1 MKNRKKII
9 LLILSFG
16 IVFSNPA
23 YGGWFQ
29 DFVVL
34 VQRYIGTI
42 DANEALRRRSN
53 PLLKVNLN
61 NPEKIQE
68 ARLKIENIIE
78 EHEETIAGLERQLKR
93 KENKFD
99 HTEIKIEIDLHK
111 SALEKVKGWLHE
123 SDEAIKRADKLK
135 YSISDDIPVDGV
147 ASSSNKAKSKLSDEE
162 FKRFF
167 QPISNSEN
175 INKLNEHQASKI
187 LRAFER
193 ETGAVALVGRSGGGK
208 TYGIEAL
215 SSFMKKSSDPLFF
228 NYRNKNVYRIDI
240 DKLVNERD
248 ASDVSEILIDVL
260 KNRPGFY
267 NIDELQNF
275 MEEHKGIY
283 NSLKTILS
291 EKDTKGK
298 LSGNIT
304 NETYIEHFTDEQN
317 IRRWTPIFV
326 KEPDENQLRL
336 IGYSVAKRFSEIY
349 GIKEPE
355 PEQFEMMLKLSFK
368 HKKLG
373 NPHVLVNMLN
383 DFFIEASSD
392 VTDGKDSVRFLQNQ
406 KLRIDGQIENYNRAK
421 KNGDFKTL
429 GPHIKERLEKLEKI
443 SASWENKIDAYW
455 KIFNETDE
463 LRTERTSL
471 IKERQGLYKQSET
484 EGENSQPRI
493 DDINNRLEE
502 IASEMKKEDPLGLL
516 ANETPKKDHIER
528 AARKTG
534 IPEDHIYDVIKKV
547 DEEFMTE
554 EVLKRVPGV
563 DKNIV
568 QSIIRRVITQKRRLE
583 KTTGEI
589 PFFMVLSKN
598 NIQAESLIRAIS
610 KVIYRSETNFF
621 ELPGND
627 LMNQHAGT
635 KYWGA
640 DKGLIGSHE
649 GSPLDNALEASNDF
663 FKPYDF

>member
-68 ARLKIENIIE
+68 ARLKIKDIIE
-78 EHEETIAGLERQLKR
+78 KHKETIAGLERQLER

-99 HTEIKIEIDLHK
+99 HPEIKFEIDLHK
-111 SALEKVKGWLHE
+111 LALEKVKGWLHE
-123 SDEAIKRADKLK
+123 SGEAIKKADYVKHG
-135 YSISDDIPVDGV
+135 ISRNLPVDGLV
-147 ASSSNKAKSKLSDEE
+147 SSSKAKSKISDEE
-162 FKRFF
+162 FEKFF
-167 QPISNSEN
+167 EPISNSEN
-175 INKLNEHQASKI
+175 LNKINELQASKI
-187 LRAFER
+187 LKAFER
-193 ETGAVALVGRSGGGK
+193 ETGAVAIVGRSGGGK

-215 SSFMKKSSDPLFF
+215 SSFMKKSSDPLSF
-228 NYRNKNVYRIDI
+228 NYRNKNVYRIKI
-240 DKLVNERD
+240 DKLVVGRNETD
-248 ASDVSEILIDVL
+248 ISEILIDVL

-275 MEEHKGIY
+275 MKEHEEAY

-304 NETYIEHFTDEQN
+304 NKTYIEHFTDEQN

-326 KEPDENQLRL
+326 KEPDKNQLRL

-349 GIKEPE
+349 GIKEPK
-355 PEQFEMMLKLSFK
+355 PEQFEMMLKLSFE
-368 HKKLG
+368 HKELG

-406 KLRIDGQIENYNRAK
+406 KLIIDGQIENYNRAK
-421 KNGDFKTL
+421 KNGDLKTL
-429 GPHIKERLEKLEKI
+429 GPHIKERLEKLKKI
-443 SASWENKIDAYW
+443 SASW
-455 KIFNETDE
+455 
-463 LRTERTSL
+463 
-471 IKERQGLYKQSET
+471 
-484 EGENSQPRI
+484 
-493 DDINNRLEE
+493 
-502 IASEMKKEDPLGLL
+502 KK
-516 ANETPKKDHIER
+516 
-528 AARKTG
+528 
-534 IPEDHIYDVIKKV
+534 
-547 DEEFMTE
+547 
-554 EVLKRVPGV
+554 
-563 DKNIV
+563 
-568 QSIIRRVITQKRRLE
+568 
-583 KTTGEI
+583 
-589 PFFMVLSKN
+589 
-598 NIQAESLIRAIS
+598 
-610 KVIYRSETNFF
+610 
-621 ELPGND
+621 
-627 LMNQHAGT
+627 
-635 KYWGA
+635 
-640 DKGLIGSHE
+640 
-649 GSPLDNALEASNDF
+649 
-663 FKPYDF
+663 